1 MTLLAYRKNAYS
13 IKERLRVIN
22 NLKFSDVNDSN
33 GIFRDFTNL
42 EKWGNGDIEL
52 FANPF
57 NDIYDPMLL
66 LGKRFYNN
74 EE

>member
-1 MTLLAYRKNAYS
+1 MLILLKKDSVLY
-13 IKERLRVIN
+13 IN

-52 FANPF
+52 FANAL
-57 NDIYDPMLL
+57 NDIHDPMLL